1 LGAIAHQNPLMMAV
15 GLSILGPK
23 EDAVLA
29 TLKSK
34 ATEAGPLVLF
44 HPSGGEPMEP
54 KQLVV

>member
-1 LGAIAHQNPLMMAV
+1 LFGRDCASESFNDGGGV
-15 GLSILGPK
+15 
-23 EDAVLA
+23 ERFWTDAVLA

-34 ATEAGPLVLF
+34 VTEAGPLVLF